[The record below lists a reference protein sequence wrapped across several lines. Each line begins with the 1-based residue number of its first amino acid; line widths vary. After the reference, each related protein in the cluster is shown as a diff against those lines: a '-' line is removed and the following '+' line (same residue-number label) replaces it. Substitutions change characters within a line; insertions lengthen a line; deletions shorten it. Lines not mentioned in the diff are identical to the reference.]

1 MPGQLIG
8 RFEILSELGRGGQ
21 GAVYLARDPQL
32 DRRVA
37 IKTLRKLGH
46 KTEQLTHEARIVSKL
61 QHPNII
67 TLYDYGEHQGAPYL
81 VYAYVEGKTLAQL
94 LKQEKSLPF
103 TRAAEIA
110 CDVLKGLSYAHEQ
123 GISHLDMKPA
133 NIMIASGGLAMVM
146 DFGLAT
152 TTGDHEQTIASP
164 LSGTPRYVAPE
175 IISGQQGG
183 PLSDIYAVGAV
194 LYEMV
199 TGEFA
204 VGGENMFEVLNR
216 AVHEQV
222 AAPSAHNAG
231 LDKTLEAII
240 LNALAKSP
248 GDRYPNAASM
258 LQDLDE
264 YLAESR
270 SATMGFLDRK
280 SVV

>member
-1 MPGQLIG
+1 MPEQLIG

-32 DRRVA
+32 DRQVA

-46 KTEQLTHEARIVSKL
+46 KTEQLTHEARIVSRL

-103 TRAAEIA
+103 ARAAEIA
-110 CDVLKGLSYAHEQ
+110 CGILEALAYAHAQ

-133 NIMIASGGLAMVM
+133 NVMIAKSGTPMVM

-152 TTGDHEQTIASP
+152 TTGDHEQTISSP

-175 IISGQQGG
+175 IISVQQGDF
-183 PLSDIYAVGAV
+183 LSDIYAVGAV
-194 LYEMV
+194 LYE
-199 TGEFA
+199 
-204 VGGENMFEVLNR
+204 
-216 AVHEQV
+216 
-222 AAPSAHNAG
+222 
-231 LDKTLEAII
+231 
-240 LNALAKSP
+240 
-248 GDRYPNAASM
+248 
-258 LQDLDE
+258 
-264 YLAESR
+264 
-270 SATMGFLDRK
+270 
-280 SVV
+280 